1 MLTVASLT
9 PSLPWHVYVSALSVP
24 TFPWVTPLG
33 RSEVSSAFLV
43 VVTVRTAPLALA
55 ECRHTLLPE
64 GRWHS
69 SRPGH
74 MPGPLTSNMSHRQLF
89 VPSLLWGLG

>member
-9 PSLPWHVYVSALSVP
+9 PSLPWHVYVSMSTLLVP

-33 RSEVSSAFLV
+33 KSEVSSAFLA

-55 ECRHTLLPE
+55 ECSHTLLPE

-69 SRPGH
+69 SR
-74 MPGPLTSNMSHRQLF
+74 LDTCQSH
-89 VPSLLWGLG
+89 